1 MRNLKNTNEI
11 DFEKNDFGIPLIN
24 NEDLK
29 KFMKDIWCMEIHIEN
44 IIMPIIVTGKTHN
57 VIIEH
62 MMLVYEEDNHYK
74 VSI

>member
-1 MRNLKNTNEI
+1 MKNLKNPNEI
-11 DFEKNDFGIPLIN
+11 DFEKNDFGIPLKN

-44 IIMPIIVTGKTHN
+44 IIMPIIVIGKIHN

-62 MMLVYEEDNHYK
+62 MMLVFEEDN
-74 VSI
+74 